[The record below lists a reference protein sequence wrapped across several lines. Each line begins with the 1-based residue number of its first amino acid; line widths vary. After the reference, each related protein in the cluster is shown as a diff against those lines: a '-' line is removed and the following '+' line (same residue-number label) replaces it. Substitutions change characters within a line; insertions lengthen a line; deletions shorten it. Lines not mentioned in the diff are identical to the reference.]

1 MSKLETNTID
11 NISGSS
17 TLTIGDSNAS
27 TISIPKNITLG
38 ASGTTI
44 TVPSGAT
51 ITNNGTQTGF
61 GGTMTPAFSVYKA
74 DNFDI
79 SDNIDTKVPFDT
91 ETYDTNSAFASNKFT
106 VPSGQAGNYFFY
118 SRVRFQKGGVSQ
130 YLIEIRKNNSEIA
143 RRYISSSGVGT
154 NIATIDYFSYDVSC
168 NVTLSVGDYIE
179 VFIKMDSTDG
189 GACTVN
195 GGTVHNEFSGYKI
208 IT

>member
-1 MSKLETNTID
+1 MGTIKTTNIEPIAD
-11 NISGSS
+11 NGTVTLGSS
-17 TLTIGDSNAS
+17 GDTFTI
-27 TISIPKNITLG
+27 
-38 ASGTTI
+38 
-44 TVPSGAT
+44 PSGVT
-51 ITNNGTQTGF
+51 MVNNGTQTGF
-61 GGTMTPAFSVYKA
+61 GGDNTPAFSVYKA

-130 YLIEIRKNNSEIA
+130 YVIAIRKNNSEIA
-143 RRYISSSGVGT
+143 KRYIYSGAVGT